1 MNAVF
6 QATIEFLRLYWPPLL
21 CGVAVVAI
29 LPLIVGYI
37 VLVERKIMADMQ
49 ARLGPM
55 RVGPHGL
62 LQPIAD
68 AVKLLIKEDIIPDNA
83 DKLVFWLAPVLSVGA
98 ALLSLA
104 GLAIGPAF
112 QIAQDIN
119 IGILFVVGVSAMGI
133 FGIVLG
139 GWASNSHYSLMGAL
153 RSSAQLVSYE
163 TAAGM
168 ALVSALLFTGTLNIK
183 SIVEAQSKEGIW
195 FVLLA
200 PVAFFTYLVAS
211 IAETNR
217 APFDLPEAESELVAG
232 YMTEFSGFRWS
243 LYFLAEYTNMIVVAS
258 VATTLFLG
266 GWLRPFASV
275 RWLDFLD
282 FVPPLLMIAVGAYCV
297 LRAPKQ
303 PSRVQQWFMLAVA
316 GLCIALAL
324 VLTMPVIAP
333 VIKPSLREAAKPF
346 FAGIHGGFWFL
357 LKVSAYIYLF
367 MWLRFTLPRYRFDQL
382 MRLGWHFL
390 IPLSIINVL
399 LVGVAMIAG
408 TYFHLHGWWLLL
420 ATTPAALIALVAALL
435 FLAASR
441 GILVHRAD
449 HSLCR
454 RDHGAFCFCDH
465 AREPGRGGAPDPIR
479 AAEMGGVGHR
489 AGAGGTGRTHA
500 LVFRENARAGIAG
513 AGGGAGE
520 PVAAQ
525 FGRGGKKPVR
535 LVPAAL

>member
-1 MNAVF
+1 MWWRSSGRSTSSWGKSTGEAARKKDRKIRWRDRSLMQAAS
-6 QATIEFLRLYWPPLL
+6 QATMEFLKLYWAPLL
-21 CGVAVVAI
+21 CGLAVVAV
-29 LPLIVGYI
+29 LPLIAGYV

-68 AVKLLIKEDIIPDNA
+68 AVKLLIKEDVIPDSA

-119 IGILFVVGVSAMGI
+119 IGILFVVGISAMGI
-133 FGIVLG
+133 FSIVLG

-183 SIVEAQSKEGIW
+183 SIVEAQSNEGIW
-195 FVLLA
+195 FVMLA

-243 LYFLAEYTNMIVVAS
+243 LYFLAEYANMIVVAS

-266 GWLRPFASV
+266 GWLRPFAKFHELSGFH
-275 RWLDFLD
+275 WLNFLD
-282 FVPPLLMIAVGAYCV
+282 FVPLLLMVVVGVYCV
-297 LRAPKQ
+297 QRVPKQ
-303 PSRVQQWFMLAVA
+303 PTRVQQLFMLVVA
-316 GLCIALAL
+316 GLCFVLGL
-324 VLTMPVIAP
+324 VLLAP
-333 VIKPSLREAAKPF
+333 VVVPIAKPF
-346 FAGIHGGFWFL
+346 YAGIHGGFWFIF
-357 LKVSAYIYLF
+357 KVSLYIYFF
-367 MWLRFTLPRYRFDQL
+367 MWLRFTIPRYRFDQL

-399 LVGVAMIAG
+399 LVGVALIAG
-408 TYFHLHGWWLLL
+408 SYFNLKGWGLLL
-420 ATTPAALIALVAALL
+420 VTTPAAVITLVAALL
-435 FLAASR
+435 ILAAEKE
-441 GILVHRAD
+441 
-449 HSLCR
+449 
-454 RDHGAFCFCDH
+454 RDAGQ
-465 AREPGRGGAPDPIR
+465 DPN
-479 AAEMGGVGHR
+479 AASDFY
-489 AGAGGTGRTHA
+489 AG
-500 LVFRENARAGIAG
+500 
-513 AGGGAGE
+513 
-520 PVAAQ
+520 
-525 FGRGGKKPVR
+525 
-535 LVPAAL
+535 

>member
-1 MNAVF
+1 MNAIL
-6 QATIEFLRLYWPPLL
+6 QATIEFLRHYWAPLL
-21 CGVAVVAI
+21 CGVAIVAI
-29 LPLIVGYI
+29 LPLAVGYI
-37 VLVERKIMADMQ
+37 VLVERKLMADMQ

-68 AVKLLIKEDIIPDNA
+68 ALKLLIKEDIIPDNA
-83 DKLVFWLAPVLSVGA
+83 DKMVFWLAPVLSVGA
-98 ALLSLA
+98 GLLSIA

-119 IGILFVVGVSAMGI
+119 IGILFVVGISAMGI

-183 SIVEAQSKEGIW
+183 SIVEVQSNEGIW
-195 FVLLA
+195 FVMLA

-266 GWLRPFASV
+266 GWLRPFAHVS
-275 RWLDFLD
+275 WLNSLDFLPTL
-282 FVPPLLMIAVGAYCV
+282 FMVVVAAYCV
-297 LRAPKQ
+297 LRMPKQ
-303 PSRVQQWFMLAVA
+303 PTRVQQLFMLAVA
-316 GLCIALAL
+316 GLCFVVAL
-324 VLTMPVIAP
+324 VLLVPVVVPIAH
-333 VIKPSLREAAKPF
+333 PF
-346 FAGIHGGFWFL
+346 YAGIHGGFWFIC
-357 LKVSAYIYLF
+357 KVSLYIYFF
-367 MWLRFTLPRYRFDQL
+367 MWLRFTIPRYRFDQL

-399 LVGVAMIAG
+399 LVGVALIAAS
-408 TYFHLHGWWLLL
+408 YLNLHGWGLLL
-420 ATTPAALIALVAALL
+420 VTTPAAVITLVVALL
-435 FLAASR
+435 ILSAEKQRDVRHDPNAAS
-441 GILVHRAD
+441 D
-449 HSLCR
+449 
-454 RDHGAFCFCDH
+454 FY
-465 AREPGRGGAPDPIR
+465 
-479 AAEMGGVGHR
+479 
-489 AGAGGTGRTHA
+489 AG
-500 LVFRENARAGIAG
+500 
-513 AGGGAGE
+513 
-520 PVAAQ
+520 
-525 FGRGGKKPVR
+525 
-535 LVPAAL
+535 

>member
-1 MNAVF
+1 MNAAL
-6 QATIEFLRLYWPPLL
+6 QATLEFLKLYWAPLL

-68 AVKLLIKEDIIPDNA
+68 AVKLLIKEDIIPENA

-98 ALLSLA
+98 GLLSLA

-119 IGILFVVGVSAMGI
+119 IGILFVVGISALGI

-275 RWLDFLD
+275 HELPGFHLLNFLDFL
-282 FVPPLLMIAVGAYCV
+282 PTLLLVAIAAYCV
-297 LRAPKQ
+297 VRTPKQ
-303 PSRVQQWFMLAVA
+303 PTRVQKLFMLAVA
-316 GLCIALAL
+316 GLCFVVGL
-324 VLTMPVIAP
+324 VLLVPIVVPI
-333 VIKPSLREAAKPF
+333 AKPF
-346 FAGIHGGFWFL
+346 YAGIHGGFWFIF
-357 LKVSAYIYLF
+357 KVSLYIYFF
-367 MWLRFTLPRYRFDQL
+367 MWLRFTIPRYRFDQL

-399 LVGVAMIAG
+399 LVGVALIAG
-408 TYFHLHGWWLLL
+408 AYFHLHGWGLLL
-420 ATTPAALIALVAALL
+420 VTTPAAILALVAA
-435 FLAASR
+435 FLILAIEKQHDARLEQTAAS
-441 GILVHRAD
+441 D
-449 HSLCR
+449 
-454 RDHGAFCFCDH
+454 FY
-465 AREPGRGGAPDPIR
+465 
-479 AAEMGGVGHR
+479 
-489 AGAGGTGRTHA
+489 AG
-500 LVFRENARAGIAG
+500 
-513 AGGGAGE
+513 
-520 PVAAQ
+520 
-525 FGRGGKKPVR
+525 
-535 LVPAAL
+535 

>member
-1 MNAVF
+1 MMNGAIH
-6 QATIEFLRLYWPPLL
+6 ATVEFLKLYWAPLL
-21 CGVAVVAI
+21 CGVAIVAI

-37 VLVERKIMADMQ
+37 VLVERKLMADMQ

-68 AVKLLIKEDIIPDNA
+68 ALKLLIKEDIIPDNA

-98 ALLSLA
+98 ALLALA

-119 IGILFVVGVSAMGI
+119 IGILFVVGISALGI

-195 FVLLA
+195 FVMLA

-266 GWLRPFASV
+266 GWLRPFASFHG
-275 RWLDFLD
+275 RPHLLNFLD
-282 FVPPLLMIAVGAYCV
+282 FVPTLLMAAVGAYCV
-297 LRAPKQ
+297 VRVPKQ
-303 PSRVQQWFMLAVA
+303 PARVQQLFMLAVA
-316 GLCIALAL
+316 GLCFVLGL
-324 VLTMPVIAP
+324 VLLVPVLVP
-333 VIKPSLREAAKPF
+333 VAKPF
-346 FAGIHGGFWFL
+346 YAGIHGGFWFIF
-357 LKVSAYIYLF
+357 KVSLYIYFF
-367 MWLRFTLPRYRFDQL
+367 MWLRFTIPRYRFDQL

-399 LVGVAMIAG
+399 LVGVALIAG
-408 TYFHLHGWWLLL
+408 SYFNLRGWGLLL
-420 ATTPAALIALVAALL
+420 VTTPAAVIALVVALL
-435 FLAASR
+435 
-441 GILVHRAD
+441 IL
-449 HSLCR
+449 S
-454 RDHGAFCFCDH
+454 
-465 AREPGRGGAPDPIR
+465 
-479 AAEMGGVGHR
+479 AEKER
-489 AGAGGTGRTHA
+489 
-500 LVFRENARAGIAG
+500 NARQNQTAVSDFYAG
-513 AGGGAGE
+513 
-520 PVAAQ
+520 
-525 FGRGGKKPVR
+525 
-535 LVPAAL
+535 

>member
-1 MNAVF
+1 MMNAAL
-6 QATIEFLRLYWPPLL
+6 QATIEFLKLYWAPLL

-68 AVKLLIKEDIIPDNA
+68 AVKLLIKEDIVPENA

-98 ALLSLA
+98 GLLSLA

-119 IGILFVVGVSAMGI
+119 IGILFVVGISALGI

-153 RSSAQLVSYE
+153 RSSAQLVSHE

-266 GWLRPFASV
+266 GWLRPFAGV
-275 RWLDFLD
+275 PWLNFLD
-282 FVPPLLMIAVGAYCV
+282 WVPVLLMMLVGVYCFIRV
-297 LRAPKQ
+297 PKQ
-303 PSRVQQWFMLAVA
+303 PVTVQKIFMVLVGFLCLAVA
-316 GLCIALAL
+316 L
-324 VLTMPVIAP
+324 VLFVPIAVP
-333 VIKPSLREAAKPF
+333 ILKPSLTEAVKPF
-346 FAGIHGGFWFL
+346 YAGIHGGFWFIF
-357 LKVSAYIYLF
+357 KVSLYIYFF
-367 MWLRFTLPRYRFDQL
+367 MWLRFTIPRYRFDQL

-399 LVGVAMIAG
+399 LVGVALIAG
-408 TYFHLHGWWLLL
+408 AYFHLQGWGLLL
-420 ATTPAALIALVAALL
+420 VTTPAAVIALLAALL
-435 FLAASR
+435 
-441 GILVHRAD
+441 IL
-449 HSLCR
+449 
-454 RDHGAFCFCDH
+454 GAEKE
-465 AREPGRGGAPDPIR
+465 R
-479 AAEMGGVGHR
+479 
-489 AGAGGTGRTHA
+489 
-500 LVFRENARAGIAG
+500 NARQNQTGASDFYAG
-513 AGGGAGE
+513 
-520 PVAAQ
+520 
-525 FGRGGKKPVR
+525 
-535 LVPAAL
+535 

>member
-1 MNAVF
+1 MNAAL
-6 QATIEFLRLYWPPLL
+6 QATLEFLKLYWAPLL

-68 AVKLLIKEDIIPDNA
+68 AVKLLVKEDIIPENA
-83 DKLVFWLAPVLSVGA
+83 DKVVFWLAPVLSVGA
-98 ALLSLA
+98 GLLSLA

-119 IGILFVVGVSAMGI
+119 IGILFVVGISALGI

-168 ALVSALLFTGTLNIK
+168 ALVSALLFTGSLNIK

-266 GWLRPFASV
+266 GWLRPFSGV
-275 RWLDFLD
+275 RWLNFLD
-282 FVPPLLMIAVGAYCV
+282 FVPPLLMIAVGTYCV
-297 LRAPKQ
+297 VRVSRQ
-303 PSRVQQWFMLAVA
+303 PTRVQGLFLLAVA
-316 GLCIALAL
+316 GLCFVVAL
-324 VLTMPVIAP
+324 VLAAPVVLP
-333 VIKPSLREAAKPF
+333 VIKPSLRAAVAPF
-346 FAGIHGGFWFL
+346 YAGIHGGFWFVF
-357 LKVSAYIYLF
+357 KVSAYIYLF

-399 LVGVAMIAG
+399 LVGVALIVGA
-408 TYFHLHGWWLLL
+408 YFHLQGWGLLL
-420 ATTPAALIALVAALL
+420 VTTPAAILALVAA
-435 FLAASR
+435 FLILAIEKEHDRRRDQTAAS
-441 GILVHRAD
+441 D
-449 HSLCR
+449 
-454 RDHGAFCFCDH
+454 FY
-465 AREPGRGGAPDPIR
+465 
-479 AAEMGGVGHR
+479 
-489 AGAGGTGRTHA
+489 AG
-500 LVFRENARAGIAG
+500 
-513 AGGGAGE
+513 
-520 PVAAQ
+520 
-525 FGRGGKKPVR
+525 
-535 LVPAAL
+535 

>member
-1 MNAVF
+1 MSLEIGTDMNAL
-6 QATIEFLRLYWPPLL
+6 QATNEFLRLYWAPLL

-29 LPLIVGYI
+29 LPLIAGYI

-119 IGILFVVGVSAMGI
+119 IGILFVVGISAMGI

-168 ALVSALLFTGTLNIK
+168 ALVSALLLTGTLNVK
-183 SIVEAQSKEGIW
+183 SIVEAQNKEGIW

-200 PVAFFTYLVAS
+200 PVALFTYLVAS

-217 APFDLPEAESELVAG
+217 APFDLPEGESELVAG

-266 GWLRPFASV
+266 GWLRPFARV
-275 RWLDFLD
+275 PWLSFLD
-282 FVPPLLMIAVGAYCV
+282 FAPPVLIMAIAAYCV
-297 LRAPKQ
+297 LRVPKQ
-303 PSRVQQWFMLAVA
+303 PTRVQQLFMLAVA
-316 GLCIALAL
+316 GLCFVTAL
-324 VLTMPVIAP
+324 VLAVPVVLPI
-333 VIKPSLREAAKPF
+333 IKPSVREAVAPF
-346 FAGIHGGFWFL
+346 YAGIHGGFWFIF
-357 LKVSAYIYLF
+357 KVSVYIYLF

-399 LVGVAMIAG
+399 LVGVALIVGA
-408 TYFHLHGWWLLL
+408 YFHLQGWGLLL
-420 ATTPAALIALVAALL
+420 VTTPAAILALVAA
-435 FLAASR
+435 FFILAVEK
-441 GILVHRAD
+441 GHD
-449 HSLCR
+449 
-454 RDHGAFCFCDH
+454 
-465 AREPGRGGAPDPIR
+465 ARPDQT
-479 AAEMGGVGHR
+479 ATSDFYVG
-489 AGAGGTGRTHA
+489 
-500 LVFRENARAGIAG
+500 
-513 AGGGAGE
+513 
-520 PVAAQ
+520 
-525 FGRGGKKPVR
+525 
-535 LVPAAL
+535 

>member
-1 MNAVF
+1 MNAVI
-6 QATIEFLRLYWPPLL
+6 QGTIDFLKLYWVPLL
-21 CGVAVVAI
+21 CAVAIVAI

-37 VLVERKIMADMQ
+37 VLVERKLMADMQ

-68 AVKLLIKEDIIPDNA
+68 ALKLLIKEDIIPDNA

-98 ALLSLA
+98 ALLALA

-119 IGILFVVGVSAMGI
+119 IGILFVVGISALGI

-195 FVLLA
+195 FVMLA

-266 GWLRPFASV
+266 GWLRPFASFHG
-275 RWLDFLD
+275 RPHLLNFLD
-282 FVPPLLMIAVGAYCV
+282 FVPTLLMAAVGAYCV
-297 LRAPKQ
+297 VRVPKQ
-303 PSRVQQWFMLAVA
+303 PARVQQLFMLAVA
-316 GLCIALAL
+316 GLCFVLGL
-324 VLTMPVIAP
+324 VLLVPVLVP
-333 VIKPSLREAAKPF
+333 VAKPF
-346 FAGIHGGFWFL
+346 YAGIHGGFWFIF
-357 LKVSAYIYLF
+357 KVSLYIYFF
-367 MWLRFTLPRYRFDQL
+367 MWLRFTIPRYRFDQL

-399 LVGVAMIAG
+399 LVGVALIAG
-408 TYFHLHGWWLLL
+408 SYFNLRGWGLLL
-420 ATTPAALIALVAALL
+420 VTTPAAVIALVVALL
-435 FLAASR
+435 
-441 GILVHRAD
+441 IL
-449 HSLCR
+449 S
-454 RDHGAFCFCDH
+454 
-465 AREPGRGGAPDPIR
+465 
-479 AAEMGGVGHR
+479 AEKER
-489 AGAGGTGRTHA
+489 
-500 LVFRENARAGIAG
+500 NARQNQTAVSDFYAG
-513 AGGGAGE
+513 
-520 PVAAQ
+520 
-525 FGRGGKKPVR
+525 
-535 LVPAAL
+535 

>member
-6 QATIEFLRLYWPPLL
+6 QATIEFLRLYWAPLL

-98 ALLSLA
+98 GLLALA

-168 ALVSALLFTGTLNIK
+168 ALVSALLLTGTLNIK

-275 RWLDFLD
+275 AWLNVLDFA
-282 FVPPLLMIAVGAYCV
+282 PPLLMVVIGAYCV
-297 LRAPKQ
+297 LRVPNQ
-303 PSRVQQWFMLAVA
+303 PTRVQQMFMLAVA
-316 GLCIALAL
+316 GLCFVIAL
-324 VLTMPVIAP
+324 VLAAP
-333 VIKPSLREAAKPF
+333 VVLPLIKPSLRAAVAPF
-346 FAGIHGGFWFL
+346 YAGIHGAFWFIF
-357 LKVSAYIYLF
+357 KVSLYIYLF

-399 LVGVAMIAG
+399 LVGVALIAG
-408 TYFHLHGWWLLL
+408 AYFHLQGWGLLL
-420 ATTPAALIALVAALL
+420 VTTPAAAIALVVA
-435 FLAASR
+435 FLILAVEKERGARQDQTAAS
-441 GILVHRAD
+441 D
-449 HSLCR
+449 
-454 RDHGAFCFCDH
+454 FY
-465 AREPGRGGAPDPIR
+465 
-479 AAEMGGVGHR
+479 
-489 AGAGGTGRTHA
+489 AG
-500 LVFRENARAGIAG
+500 
-513 AGGGAGE
+513 
-520 PVAAQ
+520 
-525 FGRGGKKPVR
+525 
-535 LVPAAL
+535 

>member
-1 MNAVF
+1 MNSAL
-6 QATIEFLRLYWPPLL
+6 QATIEFLKLYWAPLL

-98 ALLSLA
+98 GLLSLA

-119 IGILFVVGVSAMGI
+119 IGILFVVGVSALGI

-168 ALVSALLFTGTLNIK
+168 ALVSALLLTGTLNIK

-275 RWLDFLD
+275 HGLAGVHLLNFLD
-282 FVPPLLMIAVGAYCV
+282 FIPTLLMVVVGAYCIV
-297 LRAPKQ
+297 RVPKQ
-303 PSRVQQWFMLAVA
+303 PTRVQQMFMLAVA
-316 GLCIALAL
+316 GLCFVVGL
-324 VLTMPVIAP
+324 VLLAP
-333 VIKPSLREAAKPF
+333 VLVPVAKPF
-346 FAGIHGGFWFL
+346 YAGIHGGFWFIF
-357 LKVSAYIYLF
+357 KVSLYIYLF

-399 LVGVAMIAG
+399 LVGVALIAG
-408 TYFHLHGWWLLL
+408 AYFHLQGWGLLL
-420 ATTPAALIALVAALL
+420 VTTPAAVITLVAA
-435 FLAASR
+435 FLILAIEKERNARQDQTAAS
-441 GILVHRAD
+441 D
-449 HSLCR
+449 
-454 RDHGAFCFCDH
+454 FY
-465 AREPGRGGAPDPIR
+465 
-479 AAEMGGVGHR
+479 
-489 AGAGGTGRTHA
+489 AG
-500 LVFRENARAGIAG
+500 
-513 AGGGAGE
+513 
-520 PVAAQ
+520 
-525 FGRGGKKPVR
+525 
-535 LVPAAL
+535 